1 MKDYMIRGINK
12 NKSMR
17 FFVASTTKMVD
28 QARKIHNTSP
38 VASATLGRMLT
49 ANALMSQDM
58 KNEDDSLTLII
69 KGDGPIGNVVTV
81 GNNRGEVKGYVDN
94 PYVDLENREDGKL
107 NVGGAVGQDGYL
119 TVIKDLGLKDPYTGQ
134 TPIVT
139 GEIAEDLANYYYVSE
154 QQPSAISLGVLV
166 ERDLTIRAAGGYM
179 IQLLPNVEEEEI
191 EALEEILK
199 AAKPISTM
207 IDEGMTPEDIASDIF
222 KDLEFE
228 VLAKEELLFKC
239 NCSRERMERAL
250 ISLGKEEIESLI
262 EEGQAELGC
271 HFCNEKHV
279 FTTDDLKEMIK

>member
-139 GEIAEDLANYYYVSE
+139 GEVAEDLANYYYVSE

-279 FTTDDLKEMIK
+279 FTADDLKEMIK